1 MARRIHIVG
10 AGLAGLSAAV
20 RLAQAGKAV
29 TLYEATTVAGGR
41 CRSHHDGEIGTVDNG
56 NHLLLS
62 GNRAALD
69 YLETIG
75 ARERLRMQA
84 RAAFRFVDIQ
94 TGERW
99 QLDLGNG
106 LLPFW
111 LLDPARRVPETN
123 VSDYLALARLVWC
136 HRDKPVAAVFSC
148 TGRLYDRMLRP
159 LLTAALNV
167 DPPEASAILT
177 AALLRE
183 SVAAGGRACRPL
195 VVKRGLSDTFIDPAL
210 SFLERHN
217 AAIHYG
223 RRLRHIQC
231 AQGRVSA
238 LVFSNDCVELDGG
251 DVAILAVPPASAS
264 QAVPGLVA
272 PDEFRPILNLH
283 FREERGASLHAM
295 TGVTGG
301 LSEWVFAYPGR
312 VSVTISN
319 AGRLIDLP
327 RAGLA
332 ETVWGEVKRA
342 LDLQG
347 PLPPWKIVRER
358 QATFAATPA
367 QQARRPPAQTAW
379 PNLFLAGDWTA
390 TGLPATIEGAIRSGS
405 KAAALARAA

>member
-1 MARRIHIVG
+1 MARRCHIVG

-20 RLAQAGKAV
+20 RLARSGETV
-29 TLYEATTVAGGR
+29 VLYEAATVAGGR
-41 CRSHHDGEIGTVDNG
+41 CRSHHDAAIGTIDNG

-62 GNRAALD
+62 GNHAALD

-75 ARERLRMQA
+75 ARDRLRGQA
-84 RAAFRFVDIQ
+84 RAAFRFVDIR

-99 QLDLGNG
+99 QLDMGNG
-106 LLPFW
+106 VLPFW

-123 VSDYLALARLVWC
+123 VTDYLALARLVWC
-136 HRDKPVAAVFSC
+136 HRDKPIAAVFSC
-148 TGRLYDRMLRP
+148 TGELYDRMLRP

-195 VVKRGLSDTFIDPAL
+195 IVKTSLSDTFINPAL
-210 SFLERHN
+210 AFLERHN
-217 AAIHYG
+217 AAIHFG
-223 RRLRHIQC
+223 RRFRSIEFTNDC
-231 AQGRVSA
+231 ASA
-238 LVFSNDCVELDGG
+238 LVFSDSAVELTRD
-251 DVAILAVPPASAS
+251 DIVVLAIPPAFASAAVPELT
-264 QAVPGLVA
+264 V
-272 PDEFRPILNLH
+272 PDEFRPIFNLH
-283 FREERGASLHAM
+283 FKEARGGTLHAM

-327 RAGLA
+327 REDLA
-332 ETVWGEVKRA
+332 QTVWREVQRA
-342 LDLQG
+342 LDLDG
-347 PLPPWKIVRER
+347 PLPAWKIVRER

-367 QQARRPPAQTAW
+367 QQAKRPPAETAW
-379 PNLFLAGDWTA
+379 RNLFLAGDWTG
-390 TGLPATIEGAIRSGS
+390 TGLPATIEGAIRSGN
-405 KAAALARAA
+405 KAAGLALAA

>member
-1 MARRIHIVG
+1 MARHCHIVG

-20 RLAQAGKAV
+20 RLAGAGESV

-41 CRSHHDGEIGTVDNG
+41 CRSHEDAEIGTVDNG

-62 GNRAALD
+62 GNHAALE

-75 ARERLRMQA
+75 ARERLRMQE
-84 RAAFRFVDIQ
+84 RAAFRFVDVQ

-106 LLPFW
+106 VMPFW
-111 LLDPARRVPETN
+111 LLDPSRRVPETD
-123 VSDYLALARLVWC
+123 VTDYLALARLVWC
-136 HRDKPVAAVFSC
+136 HRDKPIAAVFSC
-148 TGRLYDRMLRP
+148 TGKLYDRMLRP

-195 VVKRGLSDTFIDPAL
+195 IVKTGLSNTFIDPAL
-210 SFLERHN
+210 SFLEARN
-217 AAIHYG
+217 AVIHYG
-223 RRLRHIQC
+223 RRLRRVEF
-231 AQGRVSA
+231 ADGRATA
-238 LVFSNDCVELDGG
+238 LVFSNDTIELAVD
-251 DVAILAVPPASAS
+251 DIAILAIPPASAS
-264 QAVPGLVA
+264 SAMPGLTV
-272 PDEFRPILNLH
+272 PDDFRPILNLH
-283 FREERGASLHAM
+283 FKEGRGSTLHAM

-327 RAGLA
+327 REELA
-332 ETVWGEVKRA
+332 QTVWGEVQRA
-342 LDLQG
+342 LELDG
-347 PLPPWKIVRER
+347 PLPAWKIVRER

-367 QQARRPPAQTAW
+367 QQAKRPPSETAW
-379 PNLFLAGDWTA
+379 RNIFLAGDWTG
-390 TGLPATIEGAIRSGS
+390 TGLPATIEGAIRSGN
-405 KAAALARAA
+405 KAAGLALAA